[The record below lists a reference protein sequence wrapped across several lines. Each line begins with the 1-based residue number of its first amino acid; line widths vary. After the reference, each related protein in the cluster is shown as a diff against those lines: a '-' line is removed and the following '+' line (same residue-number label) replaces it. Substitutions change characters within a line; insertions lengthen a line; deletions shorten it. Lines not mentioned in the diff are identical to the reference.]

1 MNIDFLA
8 KMIFLVNL
16 AVKNQRTQV
25 DQPLEP
31 EDKIGLSR
39 MEIYFSADFHRKA
52 LHFYWKILRE

>member
-52 LHFYWKILRE
+52 VH